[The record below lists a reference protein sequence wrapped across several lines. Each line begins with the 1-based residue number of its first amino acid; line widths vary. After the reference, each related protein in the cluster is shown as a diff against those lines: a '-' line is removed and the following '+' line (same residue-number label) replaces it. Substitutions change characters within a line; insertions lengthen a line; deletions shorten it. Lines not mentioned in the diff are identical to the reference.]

1 MKGLTGE
8 RKRWPVLINRRRDT
22 PKVSHSQTH
31 KGVLQQSRTWNGIWE
46 EWMET
51 GEGRK
56 EAETRVLIP
65 FFFLSPFSLR
75 PSLLLYFLHQ
85 LQACGPA
92 VWVQSNCV
100 HGIPLVSFVN
110 TGAGSAYERMAL
122 IQNSSNGGLS
132 SCSPIPALALSPLT
146 VSSSFGGCINGGQSQ
161 EHWSPERVGGAV
173 WLFCRVKRGEG
184 WGWGGG
190 VSARGNRRSV
200 DPPATDYP
208 PS

>member
-1 MKGLTGE
+1 
-8 RKRWPVLINRRRDT
+8 
-22 PKVSHSQTH
+22 
-31 KGVLQQSRTWNGIWE
+31 
-46 EWMET
+46 MET

-65 FFFLSPFSLR
+65 FFFFSPFSLR

-146 VSSSFGGCINGGQSQ
+146 VPSSFGGRINGGQSQ
-161 EHWSPERVGGAV
+161 EHWSPERVGGGGV
-173 WLFCRVKRGEG
+173 TILSSQERGG
-184 WGWGGG
+184 MGVGGG